1 LGDFASNPYY
11 ASMNDPNDH
20 QIRQDPANRDE
31 LRWLWIRVGVRIGI
45 GLLVVGVTLGLILG
59 AG

>member
-1 LGDFASNPYY
+1 
-11 ASMNDPNDH
+11 MNDPNDH